1 MSRVG
6 ESASGLEEDVLDC
19 RIFVLRRGGRGQF
32 PANGSQLRDSNAT
45 LMHEAFNAYP
55 AIGQDCK
62 YICLHFGSHDLN
74 LEIRDEASA
83 SEKQTSP

>member
-1 MSRVG
+1 M
-6 ESASGLEEDVLDC
+6 
-19 RIFVLRRGGRGQF
+19 
-32 PANGSQLRDSNAT
+32 
-45 LMHEAFNAYP
+45 AYP

-83 SEKQTSP
+83 SETLTTVKSLSMGTTRHFDNSRRAWVLGAIEEDRKLLRREI